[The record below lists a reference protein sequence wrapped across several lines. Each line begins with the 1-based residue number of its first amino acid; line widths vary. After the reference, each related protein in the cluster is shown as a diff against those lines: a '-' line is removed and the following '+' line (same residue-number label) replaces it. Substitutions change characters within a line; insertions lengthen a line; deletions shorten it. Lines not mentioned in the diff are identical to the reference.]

1 MLLVENITVFYGKVR
16 ALEDISLQVPEGSV
30 VSLLGANGAGKTT
43 LLNAASGFISPA
55 KGEVKYLGRPIGG
68 KHAYEIVKLGM
79 AQVSQQRDLFADLT
93 VLENLKLGGTLLRDK
108 TRLPGKLEEIYED
121 FAILRERRHQKAGTM
136 SGGEQQML
144 AIGRA
149 LMSEPR
155 MLLLDEPTTGLAPIY
170 VERIKELLAGLKRK
184 NMTMLLVE
192 QNAPMAVALS
202 DYFFVLRNG
211 RLAAEGPT
219 STIPPDAG
227 AFFHKYYI

>member
-1 MLLVENITVFYGKVR
+1 MLQVENINVFYGKIL
-16 ALEDISLQVPEGSV
+16 ALQDLSLRVSEGTV

-43 LLNAASGFISPA
+43 LLNAISGFIHPA
-55 KGEVKYLGRPIGG
+55 KGEVKYLGQSIA
-68 KHAYEIVKLGM
+68 KKETYEIAKLGIVH
-79 AQVSQQRDLFADLT
+79 VSQQRDLFSDLT
-93 VLENLKLGGTLLRDK
+93 VLENLRLGGTLLKDK
-108 TRLPGKLEEIYED
+108 AKLERKLEEIYED
-121 FAILRERRHQKAGTM
+121 FAILRERKNQKAGTM

-149 LMSEPR
+149 LMAEPR

-170 VERIKELLAGLKRK
+170 VERIKELLTRLKEK

-211 RLAAEGPT
+211 RVVAEATTDSLPVDVSG
-219 STIPPDAG
+219 
-227 AFFHKYYI
+227 FFHKYYI